1 MKRAHVRVDSD
12 ALPRDVE
19 VEKVA
24 REFHPYVGEEVWV
37 YSIHRTP
44 SRNDW
49 NVCAVS
55 RGEIGKQLENAIVH
69 LTPLNIEKQT
79 LLEVVG
85 VECLLSEELLRV
97 NVCVNRHFPS
107 EGEY

>member
-1 MKRAHVRVDSD
+1 MWERRFRCTVFIVLRH
-12 ALPRDVE
+12 E
-19 VEKVA
+19 TIGT
-24 REFHPYVGEEVWV
+24 FG
-37 YSIHRTP
+37 
-44 SRNDW
+44 
-49 NVCAVS
+49 AVS

-107 EGEY
+107 WEST